1 MRNIARFTGA
11 NVTGI
16 TINRYQ
22 VNRGNELNAQAGLK
36 DQCKSV
42 QVRWT
47 VQTVVAEIQ
56 CLYAPYTLA
65 KVVDGALTGLLIC
78 WLYRGTS

>member
-42 QVRWT
+42 QVR
-47 VQTVVAEIQ
+47 
-56 CLYAPYTLA
+56 
-65 KVVDGALTGLLIC
+65 
-78 WLYRGTS
+78 

>member
-22 VNRGNELNAQAGLK
+22 VNRGNELNALAGLK

-42 QVRWT
+42 QVSQPANRSVGWSRALLSGPASR
-47 VQTVVAEIQ
+47 AEP
-56 CLYAPYTLA
+56 LPREGGVTA
-65 KVVDGALTGLLIC
+65 
-78 WLYRGTS
+78 WSR